1 MSGTLRGYGPG
12 MRRAL
17 LAALLL
23 AALGG
28 CAGDAPGE
36 ASTVGVRAAGCE
48 AIERIGTGVVVDG
61 PTGPVV
67 VTSAHTVTG
76 AADITVIAG
85 DETAAALLAFDPA
98 ADLALLTAPEGV
110 ETARVAS
117 DVNAGDPGRLIVWEP
132 DGRLVETDV
141 EVTRTLRVTI
151 EDIFVEADVERLAIE
166 IDTATV
172 RGDSGA
178 PVFNDAGEVLGVVYA
193 RSRER
198 EASFA
203 VRHEEIAAL
212 LRRPTIDPSASRCR

>member
-28 CAGDAPGE
+28 CSGDAPGE

-48 AIERIGTGVVVDG
+48 AIERVGTGVVVEG

-76 AADITVIAG
+76 AAEITVIAG
-85 DETAAALLAFDPA
+85 DETAGALLAFDPA

-117 DVNAGDPGRLIVWEP
+117 DVNAGDSGRLIVWEP
-132 DGRLVETDV
+132 DGRLIETGV
-141 EVTRTLRVTI
+141 EVTRTLRVRI
-151 EDIFVEADVERLAIE
+151 EDIFVEVENELARQGARCLNATYRGAVLFKHVLSKLKDVLECSELWW
-166 IDTATV
+166 V
-172 RGDSGA
+172 K
-178 PVFNDAGEVLGVVYA
+178 
-193 RSRER
+193 
-198 EASFA
+198 
-203 VRHEEIAAL
+203 L
-212 LRRPTIDPSASRCR
+212 LFP